1 MPIQSVLQDLR
12 YTFRILRRD
21 VVLTAVGVT
30 AGYVPARRAS
40 RIDPITALRAS

>member
-1 MPIQSVLQDLR
+1 MPIQSVLQDLG

-30 AGYVPARRAS
+30 ATSRRAG
-40 RIDPITALRAS
+40 LRASIQ